1 MKKIVSV
8 ILALTL
14 CLGTAI
20 SLTSCKKQ
28 KVDFT
33 VGIVQLAP
41 HVALDAATK
50 GFKDALVEELEKAGK
65 TVEFKE
71 KNAGGEISACPGIV
85 GSFVSNRV
93 DLILANATPALQA
106 AVKAT
111 KSIPILGTSVT
122 EYGVALGIENFSGTV
137 GSNVSGTSDLAPLE
151 TQAQMMIDTLSLT
164 EGDRVGLLFCS
175 AEPNSE
181 YQVKVV
187 ESYLNSKNI
196 TTERYAFSD
205 SNDLGIVAGKAASK
219 DAGLSAIYVPTDN
232 TAADNAPQIKNLT
245 LPNKDNEK
253 GVPVFTGEEGICAGC
268 GYATLSI
275 DYYSLGRKTGEMAA
289 KILLGQAH
297 IEDMA
302 IEYDAAPTKKY
313 NPEICQALGI
323 DTAALEALGY
333 VAIGQ

>member
-14 CLGTAI
+14 CLGAAI

-137 GSNVSGTSDLAPLE
+137 GGNVSGTSDLAPLK

-164 EGDRVGLLFCS
+164 AGDRVGLLFCS
-175 AEPNSE
+175 AEDNSH
-181 YQVKVV
+181 YQVNVV
-187 ESYLNSKNI
+187 EKYLQAKGI
-196 TTERYAFSD
+196 TTERYSFSD
-205 SNDLGIVAGKAASK
+205 SNDVTTVATNAAN
-219 DAGLSAIYVPTDN
+219 AGLSAIYVPTDN
-232 TAADNAPQIKNLT
+232 TAADNASVIKNAT
-245 LPNKDNEK
+245 LAK

-323 DTAALEALGY
+323 NTADLDALGY

>member
-1 MKKIVSV
+1 MNKIVSV

-14 CLGTAI
+14 CLGAAI

-187 ESYLNSKNI
+187 ESYLKSKNI

-205 SNDLGIVAGKAASK
+205 SNDLSIVAGKAASE

-232 TAADNAPQIKNLT
+232 TAADNASQIKNIT
-245 LPNKDNEK
+245 LANS
-253 GVPVFTGEEGICAGC
+253 VPVFTGEEGICAGC

>member
-14 CLGTAI
+14 CLGAAI

-71 KNAGGEISACPGIV
+71 KNAGGEISACPSIV

-122 EYGVALGIENFSGTV
+122 EYGVALNIENFSGTV
-137 GSNVSGTSDLAPLE
+137 GGNVSGTSDLAPLE

-164 EGDRVGLLFCS
+164 AGDRVGLLYCS
-175 AEPNSE
+175 AEENSK
-181 YQVKVV
+181 YQVNVV
-187 ESYLNSKNI
+187 EKYLQAKGI
-196 TTERYAFSD
+196 TAERYSFSD
-205 SNDLGIVAGKAASK
+205 SNDVITVAPAAAN
-219 DAGLSAIYVPTDN
+219 AGLSAIYVPTDN
-232 TAADNAPQIKNLT
+232 TAADNASVIKNAT
-245 LPNKDNEK
+245 LAK

-323 DTAALEALGY
+323 NTADLEALGY